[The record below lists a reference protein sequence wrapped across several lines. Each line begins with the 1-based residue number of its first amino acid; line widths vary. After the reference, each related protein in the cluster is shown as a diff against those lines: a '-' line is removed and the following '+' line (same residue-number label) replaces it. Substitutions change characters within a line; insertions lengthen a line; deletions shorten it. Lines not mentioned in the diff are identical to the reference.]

1 MDEIEA
7 FSDGDR
13 AMGGDLAG
21 DLGGTGSGLVGNLVD
36 QTECQGFLCGEDA
49 AGERKLERAALAHGG
64 GHGIVHKEGPEAEAD
79 FGETEGSVGRDNR
92 DVAVRDKPGAAGERG
107 PADRSDD
114 RGVEAGAEGE

>member
-1 MDEIEA
+1 MPEYEVVHQKA
-7 FSDGDR
+7 RCFYDR
-13 AMGGDLAG
+13 Y
-21 DLGGTGSGLVGNLVD
+21 
-36 QTECQGFLCGEDA
+36 
-49 AGERKLERAALAHGG
+49 ERKSELQHQTHYCPGC

-107 PADRSDD
+107 PVDRSDD